1 MESDS
6 KKGNANPLCV
16 HYPLCSKCSG
26 CAALKASVG
35 YVMIIQTWDD
45 CLNVQ
50 TCLGCLHEL
59 INDYEL
65 DIHEWELLV
74 L

>member
-1 MESDS
+1 MSS
-6 KKGNANPLCV
+6 RKK
-16 HYPLCSKCSG
+16 KCPG
-26 CAALKASVG
+26 CAVLNASVA
-35 YVMIIQTWDD
+35 YVMIILAWDD

-50 TCLGCLHEL
+50 TCLGYLYEL